1 MWYTC
6 ESRRKSLDRMSSH
19 SAMSCI
25 VPSRHTSPKTCSS
38 ITPPCQSSTPR
49 LSFDSNL
56 PDFMTMSCFLFLSFP
71 LSFLSSFCLSS
82 VFPSFLL
89 SFFPSFLFLYLISFS
104 FEWRS
109 LIHLYPHILSNLP
122 LYVHISPLSNPCFPS
137 NYWLLNNHHHQQ
149 RSKEKGRGTTNT
161 TQLIPQLL
169 RIDATRDLK
178 TEKVVK

>member
-137 NYWLLNNHHHQQ
+137 NY
-149 RSKEKGRGTTNT
+149 
-161 TQLIPQLL
+161 
-169 RIDATRDLK
+169 
-178 TEKVVK
+178 